1 MSRGH
6 RHGHEQRLRRI
17 VTRREIVE
25 AALAIADDHGLEE
38 VSMRNVAHRLG
49 VGTMTLYHYVRG
61 KDELLTAMSD
71 AVAAQLVV
79 PGELP
84 GHWRD
89 ALLAISER
97 TRDAFLRHE
106 WLVDNIGNRPIAT
119 PNWLRHVEQSAA
131 AVETFT
137 DDPELA
143 FRLVVASDEY
153 TMGYAV
159 REISQRRWRGAI
171 EDRFRLTPELE
182 ELLASGEFPRVKRFF
197 DEGPTIERPADA
209 FAFGLQRLFDGF
221 EPFAT
226 RSPG

>member
-1 MSRGH
+1 MSRAH
-6 RHGHEQRLRRI
+6 RHGQRLRRI
-17 VTRREIVE
+17 LTRREIVD
-25 AALAIADDHGLEE
+25 AALAIADRDGLEE
-38 VSMRNVAHRLG
+38 VSMRNVAHSLG

-61 KDELLTAMSD
+61 KEELLTAMSD
-71 AVAAQLVV
+71 AVASELVV

-119 PNWLRHVEQSAA
+119 PNWLRHVEQSVA

-137 DDPELA
+137 DDPALG
-143 FRLVVASDEY
+143 FGLVAASDEY

-159 REISQRRWRGAI
+159 REISQRRWRVATQN
-171 EDRFRLTPELE
+171 RFRLTPELQ

-197 DEGPTIERPADA
+197 DEGATIERPPDA

-221 EPFAT
+221 EAFAS